1 MKIIDNKRYICS
13 RIIFFFLSYP
23 SFSPG
28 TFQDFFQHRVV
39 FFLNHQNKTRNSQ
52 FILMARLLSSK
63 IIVLSIFLFSLNSR
77 IIMIQV
83 IIIVMVSM
91 NLTKQ
96 YFFSNFCFQNTK
108 ILVCFFEQV
117 QRQLCNVKISVFSS
131 FPNSNCNIL
140 LLKFQTCVHN
150 NNSNGINESD
160 KIVLFFEFLFPKH
173 KNTGLFF

>member
-1 MKIIDNKRYICS
+1 MKIIHNKRYICS

-28 TFQDFFQHRVV
+28 TFQDFFLYSSS
-39 FFLNHQNKTRNSQ
+39 FLNHQNKTRNSQ

-63 IIVLSIFLFSLNSR
+63 IIILSIFLFSLNSR

-91 NLTKQ
+91 NLTKS
-96 YFFSNFCFQNTK
+96 YFFQNFCFQNTK
-108 ILVCFFEQV
+108 ILVCFFLSRQYTQYII

-131 FPNSNCNIL
+131 FPNSNCIYYF
-140 LLKFQTCVHN
+140 LKF
-150 NNSNGINESD
+150 
-160 KIVLFFEFLFPKH
+160 
-173 KNTGLFF
+173 